1 MAVAA
6 ALKISLVYLIIQTID
21 PFILGWQCLNRPIVV
36 APLAGL
42 ILGDFQTGII
52 MGAGLESIFMGISAI
67 GGSIPA
73 DATSASLLAVA
84 YAVITGATT
93 EAGLALALPIG
104 TVLASIGAIVMS
116 LLSNP
121 LAPYWEKV
129 AVKGRNN
136 QLAIQA
142 LIFSIVMN
150 LANAVVVFLAVA
162 FGVAGLNDFL
172 ASLPAWVMTGLG
184 ASSSMML
191 AVGFAILASM
201 IWSNEVGAFFFL
213 GFVLVK
219 YANLA
224 VVPIAVIGIVIA
236 VTIFILDKGQIDLRN
251 ELIKNPQ
258 AATGSNEG
266 EGFFK

>member
-21 PFILGWQCLNRPIVV
+21 PYIIGWQCLNRPIVI

-42 ILGDFQTGII
+42 VLGDFRTGII

-116 LLSNP
+116 VLSNP
-121 LAPYWEKV
+121 LAPYWERVSVRGK
-129 AVKGRNN
+129 NN
-136 QLAIQA
+136 ELAIQA
-142 LIFSIVMN
+142 IIFSIVMT
-150 LANAVVVFLAVA
+150 LVNAAVIFLAVA
-162 FGVAGLNDFL
+162 FGVSGLNDFL
-172 ASLPAWVMTGLG
+172 ATLPAWVMTGLG

-191 AVGFAILASM
+191 AVGFAILTSM
-201 IWSNEVGAFFFL
+201 IWSREVGAFFFL

-219 YANLA
+219 YANLP

-236 VTIFILDKGQIDLRN
+236 ITIFLIDKGQIDLRN
-251 ELIKNPQ
+251 ELLRKPR
-258 AATGSNEG
+258 AATESNEA